1 MLFYRKKGSQKAK
14 IKEMIKAIKTAI
26 NLKSILALK
35 IKYPNIFAKNIP
47 QKAPIMLAKRLMI
60 KYSQAK
66 SLKISLFLA
75 PKAKRKAISF
85 LRENIIELRVVF
97 TLVVTMIKTTSMIK
111 NIKAFIL
118 SKTRPSLKDTDE
130 IGFALMLSLLIFFVL
145 YLSHQN
151 SHKQPH

>member
-1 MLFYRKKGSQKAK
+1 MIFNAFFIGKKAAKKAK
-14 IKEMIKAIKTAI
+14 NKETIKAINIAL

-130 IGFALMLSLLIFFVL
+130 IGFALMLF
-145 YLSHQN
+145 HC
-151 SHKQPH
+151 